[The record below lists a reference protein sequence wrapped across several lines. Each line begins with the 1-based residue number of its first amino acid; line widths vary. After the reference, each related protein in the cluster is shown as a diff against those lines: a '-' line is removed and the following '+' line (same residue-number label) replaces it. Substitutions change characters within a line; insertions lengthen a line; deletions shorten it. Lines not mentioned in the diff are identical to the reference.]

1 MIGWLMMLVALAA
14 EPVVPSAP
22 SAPSVPSQLDLRAP
36 QSPSA
41 AATSDTTVAR
51 TIDPLP
57 SLMAPPPPRDLT
69 RVETRWRP
77 FLGFVSNSWGAI
89 GEARIEHYFKK
100 PFMLGVEVSP
110 VAFASNGDGVGGAT
124 HVRAV
129 GAFVTR
135 YLSLGLGVGAKVQ
148 RYGSSGLS
156 VAPSVRLGS
165 IDGLNLYLTYTHALA
180 PNKYT
185 NKLTTGFSNA
195 LARLQVPVARG
206 LAVELDAGVS
216 LDTWAFA
223 TLGLRHRLIGNGGPG
238 TLYISGG
245 FGLAMIVDKS
255 PCEYNNAFPCGS
267 SATSYGPTVS
277 AGLEYRF

>member
-1 MIGWLMMLVALAA
+1 MTSTLLLTLSLLVT
-14 EPVVPSAP
+14 EPVEPLNLHP
-22 SAPSVPSQLDLRAP
+22 PE
-36 QSPSA
+36 
-41 AATSDTTVAR
+41 ATTGADGAESTTVTR
-51 TIDPLP
+51 TATPP
-57 SLMAPPPPRDLT
+57 SLMAPPAPRGLT
-69 RVETRWRP
+69 RVETTWRP
-77 FLGFVSNSWGAI
+77 FLGFVGNSWGAI
-89 GEARIEHYFKK
+89 GDARIEHYFKK
-100 PFMLGVEVSP
+100 PFMLGVELSP

-129 GAFVTR
+129 GAFVTKH
-135 YLSLGLGVGAKVQ
+135 LSLGLGVGAKVQ

-267 SATSYGPTVS
+267 SATSYGPSVS

>member
-1 MIGWLMMLVALAA
+1 MIGPLALMVSLLAA
-14 EPVVPSAP
+14 EPAAPLELRLPGWMSGGLAETVVEVAP
-22 SAPSVPSQLDLRAP
+22 APPK
-36 QSPSA
+36 
-41 AATSDTTVAR
+41 
-51 TIDPLP
+51 P
-57 SLMAPPPPRDLT
+57 SLFAPPSPRNMT
-69 RVETRWRP
+69 RVSTTWRP
-77 FLGFVSNSWGAI
+77 FLGFVGNSWGAI

-135 YLSLGLGVGAKVQ
+135 HLTLGLGVGAKVQ

-206 LAVELDAGVS
+206 LALELDAGVS

-223 TLGLRHRLIGNGGPG
+223 TLGLRHRVIGNGGPG
-238 TLYISGG
+238 TLYISAG